1 MVLILQV
8 LKGVT
13 MRIQFEIT
21 EEEVNRALPF
31 ILSIKNRH
39 VFAHKA
45 FIEWIARQ
53 EGNNKR
59 RKK

>member
-1 MVLILQV
+1 
-8 LKGVT
+8 
-13 MRIQFEIT
+13 MRIQFDISAD
-21 EEEVNRALPF
+21 EEKRYKPF

-45 FIEWIARQ
+45 LMEWVSRQ
-53 EGNNKR
+53 EGNEKR

>member
-1 MVLILQV
+1 
-8 LKGVT
+8 

-21 EEEVNRALPF
+21 EGEVNRALPF

>member
-1 MVLILQV
+1 MN
-8 LKGVT
+8 
-13 MRIQFEIT
+13 
-21 EEEVNRALPF
+21 NRQATF
-31 ILSIKNRH
+31 HRH

>member
-1 MVLILQV
+1 MVLFQQV

-21 EEEVNRALPF
+21 EEFAKRLMPH

-45 FIEWIARQ
+45 LEEWVNRQ
-53 EGNNKR
+53 EGNDKR
-59 RKK
+59 RK